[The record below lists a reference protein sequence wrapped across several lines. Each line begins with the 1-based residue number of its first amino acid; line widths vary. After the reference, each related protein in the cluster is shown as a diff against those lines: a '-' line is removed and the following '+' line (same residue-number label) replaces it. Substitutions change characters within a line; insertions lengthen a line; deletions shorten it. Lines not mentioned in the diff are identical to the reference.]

1 MHLPTFSARPL
12 IGAAAIACVT
22 ALATAAVL
30 TATTFPLAPAGAA
43 AAASTPSCTTAGLAV
58 WLDTQGNGAAGSIFY
73 NLELTN
79 MSGHAC
85 TLSGYPQ
92 VFAINLGGYQIG
104 RAASRNSSPRP
115 RVVTLARGATATV
128 MLQIL
133 EVGNFPGS
141 ICRPVT
147 AAGLRVYPPNQT
159 ASKVI
164 PFPLGAC
171 SRTGPVYLSVQAVR
185 KA

>member
-1 MHLPTFSARPL
+1 MNLPTFSARTP
-12 IGAAAIACVT
+12 IGVAAIAWAA
-22 ALATAAVL
+22 ALAMAAVL
-30 TATTFPLAPAGAA
+30 TATAFAAAAAGAA
-43 AAASTPSCTTAGLAV
+43 AAASTPSCTTSGLAV

-73 NLELTN
+73 NLEFTN
-79 MSGHAC
+79 MSGRAC
-85 TLSGYPQ
+85 TLSGYPRI
-92 VFAINLGGYQIG
+92 FAVNLGGAQIG
-104 RAASRNSSPRP
+104 RSASRNGSPRP

-128 MLQIL
+128 MLQIV
-133 EVGNFPGS
+133 EVSNFPGS

-171 SRTGPVYLSVQAVR
+171 SRTGPVYLSVQAVQ